1 MREGDKMQ
9 ITISNYNN
17 IRNLDYEIEDS
28 KINFLFGISG
38 CGKSSIAKALTK
50 KSSEDNIPYNTENIP
65 FVEVNQGSITFNEYE
80 MFDLDYMKRVLIE
93 KQDGTDIY
101 HIMIGNNGELNAL
114 KEEYNKYIESLLM
127 QRENIFNIKGKIDTL
142 INDLKISYTR
152 SNDYRNGCIIK
163 KITKNLDENKLNYLK
178 SKNYS
183 NKQVKWFSDGKNTD
197 SYKNGKCPF
206 CNKKLSDYRKSIID
220 KITIIDAK
228 SFEKINAQNAIFN
241 LLNIKEPN
249 WMKKKEVDKF
259 NKQIRMYYDLLPQ
272 FEILTQYINV
282 ASKTNIFLDKLEK
295 ITVTKEMRIL
305 YPEIAK
311 EMDNFNNKYS
321 NIRKKLGKIKS
332 ETDKLLKKNRERIN
346 DYLNIL
352 GIPYEFFETNIND
365 DQKNAEFIIRAKN
378 SKNTDM
384 QKDRVNN
391 LSYGERNLI
400 GLIIFLI
407 SHKEDDFLII
417 DDPTSSYDEYRR
429 KVIFDMLYK
438 CKGENTTMLVLSHDH
453 IFAKYAIYHFEKSKE
468 KRYDRLGTLEKLYY
482 NQTGKIDYIE
492 TYNETIIKPIKKDN
506 FDSMTNFIKERLKE
520 LPHEIN
526 YLVAI
531 NLRLYYE
538 INKASRYHKE
548 VYGYLSQILH
558 RKEKSEIIE
567 SLEKAN
573 KTENDILSAIKDDL
587 KIDYDVLDNE
597 YKLGINIDSMTNF
610 EKLIFTRE
618 NCSKNKLGKE
628 IKNELNNIVHMNMA
642 YAICLNPYEFNYF
655 SKFVYNYL
663 KNDLNITFN

>member
-1 MREGDKMQ
+1 MQ

-305 YPEIAK
+305 YPEIAN

-417 DDPTSSYDEYRR
+417 DDPASSYDEYRR

-567 SLEKAN
+567 SLEKVN
-573 KTENDILSAIKDDL
+573 KTENGILSAIKDDL

-610 EKLIFTRE
+610 EKLIFARE

>member
-1 MREGDKMQ
+1 MQ

-305 YPEIAK
+305 YPEIAN

-417 DDPTSSYDEYRR
+417 DDPASSYDEYRR

-548 VYGYLSQILH
+548 VCGYLSQILH

-567 SLEKAN
+567 SLEKVN

>member
-1 MREGDKMQ
+1 MQ

-305 YPEIAK
+305 YPEIAN

-417 DDPTSSYDEYRR
+417 DDPASSYDEYRR

-567 SLEKAN
+567 SLEKVN

-610 EKLIFTRE
+610 EKLIFARE

>member
-1 MREGDKMQ
+1 MQ

-305 YPEIAK
+305 YPEIAN

-417 DDPTSSYDEYRR
+417 DDPASSYDEYRR

-468 KRYDRLGTLEKLYY
+468 KRYDRLSTLEKLYY

-567 SLEKAN
+567 SLEKVN

-610 EKLIFTRE
+610 EKLIFARE

>member
-1 MREGDKMQ
+1 MQ

-282 ASKTNIFLDKLEK
+282 ASKTNIILDKLEK

-417 DDPTSSYDEYRR
+417 DDPASSYDEYRR

-492 TYNETIIKPIKKDN
+492 TYNETIIKTIKKDN
-506 FDSMTNFIKERLKE
+506 FDYMTNFIKERLKE

-567 SLEKAN
+567 SLEKVN

>member
-1 MREGDKMQ
+1 MQ

-305 YPEIAK
+305 YPEIAN

-417 DDPTSSYDEYRR
+417 DDPASSYDEYRR
-429 KVIFDMLYK
+429 KVIFDM
-438 CKGENTTMLVLSHDH
+438 
-453 IFAKYAIYHFEKSKE
+453 
-468 KRYDRLGTLEKLYY
+468 
-482 NQTGKIDYIE
+482 
-492 TYNETIIKPIKKDN
+492 
-506 FDSMTNFIKERLKE
+506 
-520 LPHEIN
+520 
-526 YLVAI
+526 
-531 NLRLYYE
+531 
-538 INKASRYHKE
+538 
-548 VYGYLSQILH
+548 
-558 RKEKSEIIE
+558 
-567 SLEKAN
+567 
-573 KTENDILSAIKDDL
+573 
-587 KIDYDVLDNE
+587 
-597 YKLGINIDSMTNF
+597 
-610 EKLIFTRE
+610 
-618 NCSKNKLGKE
+618 
-628 IKNELNNIVHMNMA
+628 
-642 YAICLNPYEFNYF
+642 
-655 SKFVYNYL
+655 
-663 KNDLNITFN
+663 ITSY

>member
-1 MREGDKMQ
+1 MQ

-305 YPEIAK
+305 YPEIAN

-417 DDPTSSYDEYRR
+417 DDPASSYDEYRR

-438 CKGENTTMLVLSHDH
+438 CKEENTTMLVLSHDH

-567 SLEKAN
+567 SLEKVN

-610 EKLIFTRE
+610 EKLIFARE

>member
-142 INDLKISYTR
+142 INDLKIGYTR

-305 YPEIAK
+305 YPEIAN

-321 NIRKKLGKIKS
+321 NIRK
-332 ETDKLLKKNRERIN
+332 N
-346 DYLNIL
+346 
-352 GIPYEFFETNIND
+352 
-365 DQKNAEFIIRAKN
+365 
-378 SKNTDM
+378 
-384 QKDRVNN
+384 
-391 LSYGERNLI
+391 
-400 GLIIFLI
+400 
-407 SHKEDDFLII
+407 
-417 DDPTSSYDEYRR
+417 
-429 KVIFDMLYK
+429 
-438 CKGENTTMLVLSHDH
+438 
-453 IFAKYAIYHFEKSKE
+453 
-468 KRYDRLGTLEKLYY
+468 
-482 NQTGKIDYIE
+482 
-492 TYNETIIKPIKKDN
+492 
-506 FDSMTNFIKERLKE
+506 
-520 LPHEIN
+520 
-526 YLVAI
+526 
-531 NLRLYYE
+531 
-538 INKASRYHKE
+538 
-548 VYGYLSQILH
+548 
-558 RKEKSEIIE
+558 
-567 SLEKAN
+567 
-573 KTENDILSAIKDDL
+573 
-587 KIDYDVLDNE
+587 
-597 YKLGINIDSMTNF
+597 
-610 EKLIFTRE
+610 
-618 NCSKNKLGKE
+618 
-628 IKNELNNIVHMNMA
+628 
-642 YAICLNPYEFNYF
+642 
-655 SKFVYNYL
+655 
-663 KNDLNITFN
+663 

>member
-305 YPEIAK
+305 YPEIAN

-417 DDPTSSYDEYRR
+417 DDPASSYDEYRR

-468 KRYDRLGTLEKLYY
+468 KRYDRLSTLEKLYY

-567 SLEKAN
+567 SLEKVN

-610 EKLIFTRE
+610 EKLIFARE

>member
-1 MREGDKMQ
+1 MQ

-114 KEEYNKYIESLLM
+114 KEEYNKYIESFLM

-305 YPEIAK
+305 YPEIAN

-417 DDPTSSYDEYRR
+417 DDPASSYDEYRR

-567 SLEKAN
+567 SLEKVN

>member
-1 MREGDKMQ
+1 MQ

-178 SKNYS
+178 NKNYS

-305 YPEIAK
+305 YPEIAN

-417 DDPTSSYDEYRR
+417 DDPASSYDEYRR

-567 SLEKAN
+567 SLEKVN

-610 EKLIFTRE
+610 EKLIFARE

>member
-1 MREGDKMQ
+1 MQ

-417 DDPTSSYDEYRR
+417 DDPASSYDEYRR

-567 SLEKAN
+567 SLEKVN

-610 EKLIFTRE
+610 EKLIFARE

-628 IKNELNNIVHMNMA
+628 RKNELNNIVHMNMA

>member
-1 MREGDKMQ
+1 MQ

-152 SNDYRNGCIIK
+152 YNDYRNGCIIK

-417 DDPTSSYDEYRR
+417 DDPASSYDEYRR

-567 SLEKAN
+567 SLEKVN

-610 EKLIFTRE
+610 EKLIFARE

>member
-305 YPEIAK
+305 YPEIAN

-417 DDPTSSYDEYRR
+417 DDPASSYDEYRR

-567 SLEKAN
+567 SLEKVN

-610 EKLIFTRE
+610 EKLIFARE

>member
-1 MREGDKMQ
+1 MREGDKCK

-305 YPEIAK
+305 YPEIAN

-417 DDPTSSYDEYRR
+417 DDPASSYDEYRR

-567 SLEKAN
+567 SLEKVN

-610 EKLIFTRE
+610 EKLIFARE

>member
-1 MREGDKMQ
+1 MQ

-305 YPEIAK
+305 YPEIAN
-311 EMDNFNNKYS
+311 EMNNFNNKYS

-417 DDPTSSYDEYRR
+417 DDPASSYDEYRR

-558 RKEKSEIIE
+558 RKKKSEIIE
-567 SLEKAN
+567 SLEKVN
-573 KTENDILSAIKDDL
+573 KTENDILFAIKDDL

-610 EKLIFTRE
+610 EKLIFARE

>member
-417 DDPTSSYDEYRR
+417 DDPASSYDEYRR

-567 SLEKAN
+567 SLEKVN

>member
-1 MREGDKMQ
+1 MQ

-305 YPEIAK
+305 YPEIAN

-417 DDPTSSYDEYRR
+417 DDPASSYDEYRR

-567 SLEKAN
+567 SLEKVN

-587 KIDYDVLDNE
+587 KIDYDVLENE

-610 EKLIFTRE
+610 EKLIFARE

>member
-1 MREGDKMQ
+1 MQ

-305 YPEIAK
+305 YPEIAN
-311 EMDNFNNKYS
+311 EMNNFNNKYS

-417 DDPTSSYDEYRR
+417 DDPASSYDEYRR

-567 SLEKAN
+567 SLEKVN
-573 KTENDILSAIKDDL
+573 KTENDILFAIKDDL

-610 EKLIFTRE
+610 EKLIFARE